1 MVVSPFAIGVDIGG
15 SHITSAAVNIQ
26 KKEILYA
33 SRSRMRVN
41 AAGEAE
47 DILHIWAS
55 SIRYSMEFIKAET
68 LRGIGIAIP
77 GPFDYPKGICQIQNQ
92 HKYDSLFGLNIREEL
107 ARRLDLD
114 HQLVHFENDAA
125 CFLLGEILHG
135 STKQVSKAI
144 GLTLGTGFGSAFYEQ
159 GKLKEGTLYREP
171 FRDGIAEDYFST
183 RWFVN
188 RYKALSG
195 RSMRDVKELVQQI
208 KLDRTAEMVFEEF
221 GTNLAEFMVPFLVQ
235 YQPELLI
242 IGGNIVQTWDLFIEP
257 LQQGLAQ
264 KKLPVEIAR
273 SLMGEN
279 AHILGAACAL
289 GDPNQWMDKV

>member
-1 MVVSPFAIGVDIGG
+1 MAVSPFAIGVDIGG
-15 SHITSAAVNIQ
+15 SHVTSAAVNIQ

-55 SIRYSMEFIKAET
+55 CIRYSMDFIKAEP
-68 LRGIGIAIP
+68 LGGIGIAIP
-77 GPFDYPKGICQIQNQ
+77 GPFDYEGGVCQIKNQ
-92 HKYDSLFGLNIREEL
+92 HKYDSLYGMNIRQEL
-107 ARRLDLD
+107 AHRLDLD
-114 HQLVHFENDAA
+114 QELIHFENDAS

-135 STKQVSKAI
+135 STQEVTKAI
-144 GLTLGTGFGSAFYEQ
+144 GLTLGTGFGSAYYEQ

-171 FRDGIAEDYFST
+171 FREGIAEDYFST
-183 RWFVN
+183 RWFVS
-188 RYKALSG
+188 RYKALTG

-221 GTNLAEFMVPFLVQ
+221 GTNLAEFMVPFLEHH
-235 YQPELLI
+235 QPELLI

-257 LQQGLAQ
+257 LQQGLDE
-264 KKLPVEIAR
+264 KKLPVHILR
-273 SLMGEN
+273 STMGEN
-279 AHILGAACAL
+279 AHILGAACTLDEASSL
-289 GDPNQWMDKV
+289 MTKD